1 VHSLVFI
8 IPMVCGSAVWE
19 NERRKGAKGLLGLSN
34 IKSSQ
39 GVYVYVV
46 GLLIVA
52 QAPYG
57 A

>member
-1 VHSLVFI
+1 MKRDKELRGV
-8 IPMVCGSAVWE
+8 
-19 NERRKGAKGLLGLSN
+19 LGLSN

-52 QAPYG
+52 QALYG